1 LKYVDIIEF
10 KIIIFIQEIKM
21 NEDRFTE
28 KTKEALGIAQS
39 SLSKFNHSE
48 LNPLHLLYGILGV
61 PEGVVPKMLKDMG
74 INPDQ
79 VKNRVIDELDRF
91 PKAYGGTLQVYMSKE
106 AKKIIDDAWE
116 EARRLNDKYIGT
128 EHILLSIIDNREK
141 AGEILT
147 FFGISKENIYKSL
160 KNVRGEKRIEE
171 PDAESKY
178 KILEKYTRDLTASI
192 GDPVIDREIEIERV
206 MQILIRKTKNNPVLV
221 GEAGVGKT
229 AIVEGLAQKIVD
241 GKVPD
246 LLIDK
251 RILALDIGGL
261 VAGTKFRGEFEDRL
275 KAILEELEKKHDE
288 LILFIDELHTI
299 VGAGAAEG
307 AVDASNMMKP
317 FLARGAMKT
326 IGATTVS
333 EYRKYIE
340 KDTALER
347 RFQPV
352 WVDEPSVADSIEIL
366 KGLKESYEK
375 YHSVEIDD
383 SAIDA
388 AVKFSKRYIQD
399 RYLPDKAIDLLDEA
413 CAKRQLQKAG
423 LPGDLKILKEKMD
436 KLQEE
441 AKKLAD
447 DGDNRAAHKIMEEEE
462 KIRHE
467 YLKEKEICDK
477 KNPPDQKLCEED
489 IAEIVSAWTG
499 IPVSKMLEKE
509 KHKLMH
515 LEEEIHERIV
525 NQEEAVEAVAD
536 AIRRARSGLSDPTK
550 PIGSFIFLGPTGV
563 GKTELAKVLAW
574 ILFDSEDALVRI
586 DMSEYMEKHTV
597 ARLIGAPPG
606 YVGYEEGGY
615 LTEAVRKRP
624 YRVILYDEIEKAHSD
639 VFNILLQI
647 LDDGRLTD
655 GKGRTVNF
663 TNTVNI
669 MTSNIASDIIQNL
682 SDNYDLLKEKITEQL
697 KLKMRPEF
705 LNRID
710 DIIIFRP
717 LSNDHVKKIIYILI
731 NDLSNRVAESGF
743 KISITEKAKEKIA
756 NEGYDKIFGARPL
769 KRTIQRLIETPLS
782 TKIIKGEIKDK
793 EIVVDLKNN
802 EFVFK

>member
-1 LKYVDIIEF
+1 
-10 KIIIFIQEIKM
+10 M

-28 KTKEALGIAQS
+28 KTKEALDIAQS
-39 SLSKFNHSE
+39 SLSKFNHAE
-48 LNPLHLLYGILGV
+48 LTPLHLLYGLLGN
-61 PEGVVPKMLKDMG
+61 PEGVVPNILKNMS

-91 PKAYGGTLQVYMSKE
+91 SKAYGGTLQVYMSSE
-106 AKKIIDDAWE
+106 ANKVLDNAWE
-116 EARRLNDKYIGT
+116 EARRLKDKYIGT
-128 EHILLSIIDNREK
+128 EHILLALTEDREK
-141 AGEILT
+141 TGEILSS
-147 FFGISKENIYKSL
+147 FGISKENIYNSL
-160 KNVRGEKRIEE
+160 KNVRGETRIEE

-178 KILEKYTRDLTASI
+178 KILEKYTRDLTAST
-192 GDPVIDREIEIERV
+192 GDPVIDREIEIGRV
-206 MQILIRKTKNNPVLV
+206 MQILIRKTKNNPVLI

-229 AIVEGLAQKIVD
+229 AIVEGLAQRIVT

-246 LLIDK
+246 LLKNK

-275 KAILEELEKKHDE
+275 KAILEELEKKQDE

-317 FLARGAMKT
+317 FLARGSMKT

-340 KDTALER
+340 KDPALER

-366 KGLKESYEK
+366 KGLKESYEN
-375 YHSVEIDD
+375 YHNVKIDE

-413 CAKRQLQKAG
+413 CAKKQLQKSSF
-423 LPGDLKILKEKMD
+423 PEDLKRMKEKIES
-436 KLQEE
+436 LQEE

-447 DGDNRAAHKIMEEEE
+447 EGDHRTAHNIMEEEE

-467 YLKEKEICDK
+467 YQREKGKWDKE
-477 KNPPDQKLCEED
+477 NPTDQPLHDED

-499 IPVSKMLEKE
+499 IPISKMLEKE
-509 KHKLMH
+509 RHKLMH
-515 LEEEIHERIV
+515 LEEEIHERII
-525 NQEEAVEAVAD
+525 NQDEAVAAIAD

-574 ILFDSEDALVRI
+574 ILFDSRDALIRV

-624 YRVILYDEIEKAHSD
+624 YRIILYDEIEKAHPE

-669 MTSNIASDIIQNL
+669 MTSNIASEIIQNL
-682 SDNYDLLKEKITEQL
+682 ADNYDLLKEKITEQL

-710 DIIIFRP
+710 DIIIFKP
-717 LSNDHVKKIIYILI
+717 LTMDQVKQIVDILI
-731 NDLSNRVAESGF
+731 EELSKRIAESGL
-743 KISITEKAKEKIA
+743 KISITEAAKNKIA
-756 NEGYDKIFGARPL
+756 KEGYDKTFGARPL

-782 TKIIKGEIKDK
+782 TKIIKGEIKNK
-793 EIVVDLKNN
+793 EIIVDIENDKLI
-802 EFVFK
+802 FKQK

>member
-1 LKYVDIIEF
+1 
-10 KIIIFIQEIKM
+10 M

-39 SLSKFNHSE
+39 SLSKFNHTE
-48 LNPLHLLYGILGV
+48 LTPLHLLYGLLGN
-61 PEGVVPKMLKDMG
+61 PEGVVPNILKNMS

-91 PKAYGGTLQVYMSKE
+91 SKAYGGTLQVYMSSE
-106 AKKIIDDAWE
+106 ANKVLDNAWE
-116 EARRLNDKYIGT
+116 EARRLKDKYIGT
-128 EHILLSIIDNREK
+128 EHILLALTEDREK
-141 AGEILT
+141 TGEILSS
-147 FFGISKENIYKSL
+147 FGISKENIYNSL
-160 KNVRGEKRIEE
+160 KNVRGETRIEE

-192 GDPVIDREIEIERV
+192 GDPVIDREIEIDRV
-206 MQILIRKTKNNPVLV
+206 MQILIRKTKNNPVLI

-229 AIVEGLAQKIVD
+229 AIVEGLAQRIVT

-246 LLIDK
+246 LLKNK

-275 KAILEELEKKHDE
+275 KAILEELEKKQDE

-317 FLARGAMKT
+317 FLARGSMKT

-340 KDTALER
+340 KDPALER

-366 KGLKESYEK
+366 KGLKESYEN
-375 YHSVEIDD
+375 YHNVKIDE

-413 CAKRQLQKAG
+413 CAKKQLQKSSF
-423 LPGDLKILKEKMD
+423 PEDLKRMKKKIES
-436 KLQEE
+436 LQEE

-447 DGDNRAAHKIMEEEE
+447 EGDHRTAHNIMEEEE

-467 YLKEKEICDK
+467 YQREKGKWDKE
-477 KNPPDQKLCEED
+477 NPTDQPLHDED

-499 IPVSKMLEKE
+499 IPISKMLEKE
-509 KHKLMH
+509 RHKLMH
-515 LEEEIHERIV
+515 LEEEIHERII
-525 NQEEAVEAVAD
+525 NQDEAVAAIAD

-574 ILFDSEDALVRI
+574 ILFDSRDALIRV

-624 YRVILYDEIEKAHSD
+624 YRIILYDEIEKAHPE

-669 MTSNIASDIIQNL
+669 MTSNIASEIIQNL
-682 SDNYDLLKEKITEQL
+682 ADNYDLLKEKITEQL

-710 DIIIFRP
+710 DIIIFKP
-717 LSNDHVKKIIYILI
+717 LTMDQVKQIVDILI
-731 NDLSNRVAESGF
+731 EELSKRIAESGL
-743 KISITEKAKEKIA
+743 KISITEAAKNKIA
-756 NEGYDKIFGARPL
+756 KEGYDKTFGARPL

-782 TKIIKGEIKDK
+782 TKIIKGEIKNK
-793 EIVVDLKNN
+793 EIIVDIENDKLI
-802 EFVFK
+802 FKQK

>member
-1 LKYVDIIEF
+1 
-10 KIIIFIQEIKM
+10 M

-28 KTKEALGIAQS
+28 KTKEALAIAQS
-39 SLSKFNHSE
+39 SLSRFNHTE
-48 LNPLHLLYGILGV
+48 LTPLHLFYGLLSD
-61 PEGVVPKMLKDMG
+61 PEGVVPNILHDMN

-79 VKNRVIDELDRF
+79 IKNRVIDELDKL
-91 PKAYGGTLQVYMSKE
+91 PKAYGNSMQIYISKE
-106 AKKIIDDAWE
+106 AQRIFDNAWE
-116 EARRLNDKYIGT
+116 EARRLKDKYIGT
-128 EHILLSIIDNREK
+128 EHILLALTDDRGS
-141 AGEILT
+141 AGEILSSS
-147 FFGISKENIYKSL
+147 GINKENIYKSL

-178 KILEKYTRDLTASI
+178 KILERFTRDLTEEI
-192 GDPVIDREIEIERV
+192 GDPVIDREKEIKRV
-206 MQILIRKTKNNPVLV
+206 MQILVRKTKNNPVLV

-229 AIVEGLAQKIVD
+229 AIVEGLAQRIVA
-241 GKVPD
+241 GKVPN
-246 LLIDK
+246 LLKDK
-251 RILALDIGGL
+251 RILSLDIGGL

-275 KAILEELEKKHDE
+275 KAILEELEKRQNE
-288 LILFIDELHTI
+288 IILFIDELHTI

-326 IGATTVS
+326 IGATTIT

-340 KDTALER
+340 KDAALER

-352 WVDEPSVADSIEIL
+352 WVDEPSIPDSIEIL
-366 KGLKESYEK
+366 KGLKENYEK
-375 YHSVEIDD
+375 HHQVKIDD
-383 SAIDA
+383 SAIEA
-388 AVKFSKRYIQD
+388 AVQFSKRYIQD

-413 CAKRQLQKAG
+413 CAKRQLERASC
-423 LPGDLKILKEKMD
+423 PEDLLKMKEKIES
-436 KLQEE
+436 LQGE
-441 AKKLAD
+441 AKRIAEE
-447 DGDNRAAHKIMEEEE
+447 GDHRGAHKIIEEEE
-462 KIRHE
+462 KLRKE
-467 YLKEKEICDK
+467 YSKEKK
-477 KNPPDQKLCEED
+477 KWDHEHPQEKNLNDED
-489 IAEIVSAWTG
+489 IAAILSEWTG
-499 IPVSKMLEKE
+499 IPVTKMMEKE
-509 KHKLMH
+509 RHKLIH
-515 LEEEIHERIV
+515 LEQEIHERIV
-525 NQEEAVEAVAD
+525 NQEEAVSVIAD

-574 ILFDSEDALVRI
+574 IIFDSEDALIRV
-586 DMSEYMEKHTV
+586 DMSEYMEKHSV

-624 YRVILYDEIEKAHSD
+624 YRVILYDEIEKAHPD

-669 MTSNIASDIIQNL
+669 MTSNIASDIIQDL
-682 SDNYDLLKEKITEQL
+682 ADNYNLLKEKVTEQL
-697 KLKMRPEF
+697 RMRVRPEF

-710 DIIIFRP
+710 DIIIFKP
-717 LSNDHVKKIIYILI
+717 LTMDNVKKIVDILMG
-731 NDLSNRVAESGF
+731 NLSSRLKEEGI
-743 KISITEKAKEKIA
+743 KIVITEEAKDFIA
-756 NEGYDKIFGARPL
+756 REGYDKTFGARPL

-782 TKIIKGEIKDK
+782 TKIIQREIKSG
-793 EIVVDLKNN
+793 EVIIDLK
-802 EFVFK
+802 EGQLIIEQKKT

>member
-1 LKYVDIIEF
+1 MD
-10 KIIIFIQEIKM
+10 
-21 NEDRFTE
+21 EDRFTE
-28 KTKEALGIAQS
+28 RTKETLSIAQS
-39 SLSKFNHSE
+39 SLSKFNHTE
-48 LNPLHLLYGILGV
+48 LTPLHLLYGLLGN
-61 PEGVVPKMLKDMG
+61 PEGVVPNILKDMG

-79 VKNRVIDELDRF
+79 VKNKVIDELDKL
-91 PKAYGGTLQVYMSKE
+91 PKAYGGTLQAYISSG
-106 AKKIIDDAWE
+106 AKSILDNAWE
-116 EARRLNDKYIGT
+116 EARRLKDKYIGT
-128 EHILLSIIDNREK
+128 EHILLALTEDRGK
-141 AGEILT
+141 AGEILSA
-147 FFGISKENIYKSL
+147 FGISEENIYNSL

-178 KILEKYTRDLTASI
+178 KILEKYTRDLTESI
-192 GDPVIDREIEIERV
+192 GDPVINREKEIKRV

-229 AIVEGLAQKIVD
+229 AIVEGLAQRIVG

-246 LLIDK
+246 LLKDK

-261 VAGTKFRGEFEDRL
+261 IAGTKFRGEFEDRL
-275 KAILEELEKKHDE
+275 KAILDELEKKQDE

-307 AVDASNMMKP
+307 AIDASNMMKP
-317 FLARGAMKT
+317 FLARGTIKT

-333 EYRKYIE
+333 EYRKHIE
-340 KDTALER
+340 KDPALER

-366 KGLKESYEK
+366 KGLKSSYEK
-375 YHSVEIDD
+375 YHNVKIDE

-413 CAKRQLQKAG
+413 CAKRQLEKASF
-423 LPGDLKILKEKMD
+423 PKDLKGMKEKID
-436 KLQEE
+436 SLRKE
-441 AKKLAD
+441 AKKSAEE
-447 DGDNRAAHKIMEEEE
+447 GDHRTAQKIMSEEE
-462 KIRHE
+462 KIQKE
-467 YLKEKEICDK
+467 YQREKEKWNK
-477 KNPPDQKLCEED
+477 KYPTDQALHDED

-509 KHKLMH
+509 KHKLIH
-515 LEEEIHERIV
+515 LEEKIHERIV
-525 NQEEAVEAVAD
+525 DQDEAVEAIAN
-536 AIRRARSGLSDPTK
+536 AIRRARSGLADPTK

-574 ILFDSEDALVRI
+574 ILFDSEDALIRV

-615 LTEAVRKRP
+615 LTEAIRKRP
-624 YRVILYDEIEKAHSD
+624 YRVILYDEIEKAHPD

-663 TNTVNI
+663 ANTVNI

-682 SDNYDLLKEKITEQL
+682 ADNYDLLKEKITEQL

-710 DIIIFRP
+710 DIIIFKP
-717 LSNDHVKKIIYILI
+717 LTKNQVKEIVDILLSN
-731 NDLSNRVAESGF
+731 LSKRIAESG
-743 KISITEKAKEKIA
+743 IRINITDAAKDMIA
-756 NEGYDKIFGARPL
+756 SEGYDKTFGARPL

-782 TKIIKGEIKDK
+782 TKIINGEIKEE
-793 EIVVDLKNN
+793 EIFIDVEGDEL
-802 EFVFK
+802 VFKQK

>member
-1 LKYVDIIEF
+1 
-10 KIIIFIQEIKM
+10 M

-28 KTKEALGIAQS
+28 KTKEAIGIAQS
-39 SLSKFNHSE
+39 SLSKFNHTE
-48 LNPLHLLYGILGV
+48 LTPLHLLYGLLGN
-61 PEGVVPKMLKDMG
+61 PEGVVPNILKNMS

-91 PKAYGGTLQVYMSKE
+91 PKAYGRTLQVYMSSE
-106 AKKIIDDAWE
+106 ANKVLDNAWE
-116 EARRLNDKYIGT
+116 EARRLKDKYIGT
-128 EHILLSIIDNREK
+128 EHILLALAEDREK
-141 AGEILT
+141 TGEILPS
-147 FFGISKENIYKSL
+147 FGISKENIYNSL
-160 KNVRGEKRIEE
+160 KNVRGETRIEE

-192 GDPVIDREIEIERV
+192 GDPVIDREIEIDRV
-206 MQILIRKTKNNPVLV
+206 MRILIRKTKNNPVLV

-229 AIVEGLAQKIVD
+229 AIVEGLAQRIVT

-246 LLIDK
+246 LLKSK

-275 KAILEELEKKHDE
+275 KAILEELEKKQDK

-317 FLARGAMKT
+317 FLARGSMKT

-340 KDTALER
+340 KDPALER

-366 KGLKESYEK
+366 EGLKESYEN
-375 YHSVEIDD
+375 YHNVKIDE
-383 SAIDA
+383 SAIYA

-413 CAKRQLQKAG
+413 CAKKQLQKSSF
-423 LPGDLKILKEKMD
+423 PEDLKRMKEKI
-436 KLQEE
+436 KSLQEE

-447 DGDNRAAHKIMEEEE
+447 EGDHRTAHNIMEEEE

-467 YLKEKEICDK
+467 YQREKGKWDKE
-477 KNPPDQKLCEED
+477 NPTDQPLHDED

-499 IPVSKMLEKE
+499 IPISKMLEKE
-509 KHKLMH
+509 RHKLMH
-515 LEEEIHERIV
+515 LEEEIHERII
-525 NQEEAVEAVAD
+525 NQDEAVAAIAD

-574 ILFDSEDALVRI
+574 ILFDSRDALIRV

-624 YRVILYDEIEKAHSD
+624 YRIILYDEIEKAHPE

-669 MTSNIASDIIQNL
+669 MTSNIASEIIQNL
-682 SDNYDLLKEKITEQL
+682 ADNYDLLKEKITEQL

-710 DIIIFRP
+710 DIIIFKP
-717 LSNDHVKKIIYILI
+717 LTMDQVKQIVDILI
-731 NDLSNRVAESGF
+731 EELSKRIAESGL
-743 KISITEKAKEKIA
+743 KISITEAAKNKIA
-756 NEGYDKIFGARPL
+756 KEGYDKTFGARPL

-782 TKIIKGEIKDK
+782 TKIIKGEIKKK
-793 EIVVDLKNN
+793 EIIVDIENDKLT
-802 EFVFK
+802 FKQK

>member
-1 LKYVDIIEF
+1 
-10 KIIIFIQEIKM
+10 M

-39 SLSKFNHSE
+39 SLSKFNHTE
-48 LNPLHLLYGILGV
+48 LTPLHLLYGLLGN
-61 PEGVVPKMLKDMG
+61 PEGVVPNILKNMS

-91 PKAYGGTLQVYMSKE
+91 PKAYGRTLQVYMSSE
-106 AKKIIDDAWE
+106 ANKVLDNAWE
-116 EARRLNDKYIGT
+116 EARRLKDKYIGT
-128 EHILLSIIDNREK
+128 EHILLALAEDREK
-141 AGEILT
+141 TGEILPS
-147 FFGISKENIYKSL
+147 FGISKENIYNSL
-160 KNVRGEKRIEE
+160 KNVRGETRIEE

-192 GDPVIDREIEIERV
+192 GDPVIDREIEIDRV
-206 MQILIRKTKNNPVLV
+206 MRILIRKTKNNPVLV

-229 AIVEGLAQKIVD
+229 AIVEGLAQRIVT

-246 LLIDK
+246 LLKSK

-275 KAILEELEKKHDE
+275 KAILEELEKKQDK

-317 FLARGAMKT
+317 FLARGSMKT

-340 KDTALER
+340 KDPALER

-366 KGLKESYEK
+366 EGLKESYEN
-375 YHSVEIDD
+375 YHNVKIDE

-413 CAKRQLQKAG
+413 CAKKQLQKSSF
-423 LPGDLKILKEKMD
+423 PEDLKRMKKKIES
-436 KLQEE
+436 LQEE

-447 DGDNRAAHKIMEEEE
+447 EGDHRTAHNIMEEEE

-467 YLKEKEICDK
+467 YQREKGKWDKE
-477 KNPPDQKLCEED
+477 NPTDQPLHDED

-499 IPVSKMLEKE
+499 IPISKMLEKE
-509 KHKLMH
+509 RHKLMH
-515 LEEEIHERIV
+515 LEEEIHERII
-525 NQEEAVEAVAD
+525 NQDEAVAAIAD

-574 ILFDSEDALVRI
+574 ILFDSRDALIRV

-624 YRVILYDEIEKAHSD
+624 YRIILYDEIEKAHPE

-669 MTSNIASDIIQNL
+669 MTSNIASEIIQNL
-682 SDNYDLLKEKITEQL
+682 ADNYDLLKEKITEQL

-710 DIIIFRP
+710 DIIIFKP
-717 LSNDHVKKIIYILI
+717 LTMDQVKQIVDILI
-731 NDLSNRVAESGF
+731 EELSKRIAESGL
-743 KISITEKAKEKIA
+743 KISITEAAKNKIA
-756 NEGYDKIFGARPL
+756 KEGYDKTFGARPL

-782 TKIIKGEIKDK
+782 TKIIKGEIKKK
-793 EIVVDLKNN
+793 EIIVDIENDKLT
-802 EFVFK
+802 FKQK

>member
-1 LKYVDIIEF
+1 
-10 KIIIFIQEIKM
+10 M

-39 SLSKFNHSE
+39 SLSKFNHTE
-48 LNPLHLLYGILGV
+48 LTPLHLLYGLLGN
-61 PEGVVPKMLKDMG
+61 PEGVVPNILKNMS

-91 PKAYGGTLQVYMSKE
+91 SKAYGKTLQVYMSSE
-106 AKKIIDDAWE
+106 ANKVLDNAWE
-116 EARRLNDKYIGT
+116 EARRLKDKYIGT
-128 EHILLSIIDNREK
+128 EHILLALTEDREK
-141 AGEILT
+141 TGEILSS
-147 FFGISKENIYKSL
+147 FGISKENIYNSL
-160 KNVRGEKRIEE
+160 KNVRGETRIEE

-178 KILEKYTRDLTASI
+178 KILEKYTRDLTAST
-192 GDPVIDREIEIERV
+192 GDPVIDREIEIGRV
-206 MQILIRKTKNNPVLV
+206 MQILIRKTKNNPVLI

-229 AIVEGLAQKIVD
+229 AIVEGLAQRIVT

-246 LLIDK
+246 LLKSK

-275 KAILEELEKKHDE
+275 KAILEELEKKQDE

-317 FLARGAMKT
+317 FLARGSMKT

-340 KDTALER
+340 KDPALER

-366 KGLKESYEK
+366 KGLKESYEN
-375 YHSVEIDD
+375 YHNVKIDE

-413 CAKRQLQKAG
+413 CAKKQLQKSSF
-423 LPGDLKILKEKMD
+423 PEDLKRMKKKIES
-436 KLQEE
+436 LQEE

-447 DGDNRAAHKIMEEEE
+447 EGDHRTAYNIMEEEE

-467 YLKEKEICDK
+467 YQREKGKWDKE
-477 KNPPDQKLCEED
+477 NPTDQPLHDED

-499 IPVSKMLEKE
+499 IPISKMLEKE
-509 KHKLMH
+509 RHKLMH
-515 LEEEIHERIV
+515 LEEEIHERII
-525 NQEEAVEAVAD
+525 NQDEAVAAIAD

-574 ILFDSEDALVRI
+574 ILFDSRDALIRV

-624 YRVILYDEIEKAHSD
+624 YRIILYDEIEKAHPE

-669 MTSNIASDIIQNL
+669 MTSNIASEIIQNL
-682 SDNYDLLKEKITEQL
+682 ADNYDLLKEKITEQL

-710 DIIIFRP
+710 DIIIFKP
-717 LSNDHVKKIIYILI
+717 LTMDQVKQIVDILI
-731 NDLSNRVAESGF
+731 EELSKRIAESGL
-743 KISITEKAKEKIA
+743 KISITEAAKNKIA
-756 NEGYDKIFGARPL
+756 KEGYDKTFGARPL

-782 TKIIKGEIKDK
+782 TKIIKGEIKNK
-793 EIVVDLKNN
+793 EIIVDIENDKLI
-802 EFVFK
+802 FKQK

>member
-1 LKYVDIIEF
+1 
-10 KIIIFIQEIKM
+10 M

-39 SLSKFNHSE
+39 SLSKFNHTE
-48 LNPLHLLYGILGV
+48 LTPLHLLYGLLGD
-61 PEGVVPKMLKDMG
+61 PEGVVPNILKNMS

-91 PKAYGGTLQVYMSKE
+91 SKAYGGTLQVYMSSE
-106 AKKIIDDAWE
+106 ANKVLDNAWE
-116 EARRLNDKYIGT
+116 EARRLKDKYIGT
-128 EHILLSIIDNREK
+128 EHILLALTEDREK
-141 AGEILT
+141 TGEILSS
-147 FFGISKENIYKSL
+147 FGISKENIYNSL
-160 KNVRGEKRIEE
+160 KNVRGETRIEE

-178 KILEKYTRDLTASI
+178 KILEKYTRDLTAST
-192 GDPVIDREIEIERV
+192 GDPVIDREIEIGRV
-206 MQILIRKTKNNPVLV
+206 MQILIRKTKNNPVLI

-229 AIVEGLAQKIVD
+229 AIVEGLAQRIVT

-246 LLIDK
+246 LLKSK

-275 KAILEELEKKHDE
+275 KAILEELEKKQDE

-317 FLARGAMKT
+317 FLARGSMKT

-340 KDTALER
+340 KDPALER

-366 KGLKESYEK
+366 KGLKESYEN
-375 YHSVEIDD
+375 YHNVKIDE

-413 CAKRQLQKAG
+413 CAKKQLQKSSF
-423 LPGDLKILKEKMD
+423 PEDLKRMKKKIES
-436 KLQEE
+436 LQEE

-447 DGDNRAAHKIMEEEE
+447 EGDHRTAHNIMEEEE

-467 YLKEKEICDK
+467 YQREKGKWDKE
-477 KNPPDQKLCEED
+477 NPTDQPLHDED

-499 IPVSKMLEKE
+499 IPISKMLEKE
-509 KHKLMH
+509 RHKLMH
-515 LEEEIHERIV
+515 LEEEIHERII
-525 NQEEAVEAVAD
+525 NQDEAVAAIAD

-574 ILFDSEDALVRI
+574 ILFDSRDALIRV

-624 YRVILYDEIEKAHSD
+624 YRIILYDEIEKAHPE

-669 MTSNIASDIIQNL
+669 MTSNIASEIIQNL
-682 SDNYDLLKEKITEQL
+682 ADNYDLLKEKITEQL

-710 DIIIFRP
+710 DIIIFKP
-717 LSNDHVKKIIYILI
+717 LTMDQVKQIVDILI
-731 NDLSNRVAESGF
+731 EELSKRIAESGL
-743 KISITEKAKEKIA
+743 KISITEAAKNKIA
-756 NEGYDKIFGARPL
+756 KEGYDKTFGARPL

-782 TKIIKGEIKDK
+782 TKIIKGEIKNK
-793 EIVVDLKNN
+793 EIIVDIENDKLI
-802 EFVFK
+802 FKQK